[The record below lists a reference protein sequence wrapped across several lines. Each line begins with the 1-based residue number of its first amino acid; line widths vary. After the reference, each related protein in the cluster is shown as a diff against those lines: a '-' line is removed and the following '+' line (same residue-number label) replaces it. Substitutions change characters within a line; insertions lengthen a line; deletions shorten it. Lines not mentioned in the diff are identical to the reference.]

1 MEERNHGPR
10 TSRSPGALAPR
21 QQDKQ
26 TWRSPEAE
34 MSSPDE
40 DLVTFGRE
48 LDDYAK
54 THPLQPFAAPFSP
67 DAKANFHAVK
77 TNLQDPKARVQ
88 DANFELEDWEE
99 EEMEYLQGETYD
111 VGPHVEPGAY
121 AEPKTYLGSDSY
133 YDPDPYSEP
142 DPYANQ
148 GPYNDT
154 SSDPYVYSDPY
165 GEPGAYPKHTPYP
178 KQTPYPNQPP
188 RTSQATFL
196 ADRPTRPYNPLK
208 KYVIAFVL
216 SFLVVFVHL
225 VVGDRPPV
233 EKLSKDFITRQKD
246 QVQEMLL
253 KKKGDAPI
261 KEVWKMLKEAN
272 LSALGGKV
280 PDTDPGVAPSQDQ
293 AGTPKGQGA
302 PLTTGDSLAGT
313 WALQVQLA
321 GLEKLKEKAASLA
334 AITGQDLSF
343 LEHVPDSLSYE
354 LDIQALDSTSYQVRL
369 LTLNGETRTETTQ
382 ASIMNL
388 AEVSPA
394 SGSKK
399 RGKDQAD
406 ANNQEGATGQA
417 LVLPFSFLFP
427 GLTLP
432 PDQEKA
438 LAFLGLTLPEQVPL
452 AIKKTGGMSL
462 DILTGLFA
470 DPAQVQAANIPIF
483 QGIEP
488 IPLKGLSIDI
498 HYIGY
503 QP

>member
-26 TWRSPEAE
+26 TWRGPEAE
-34 MSSPDE
+34 MSAPDE
-40 DLVTFGRE
+40 DLVAFGRE

-67 DAKANFHAVK
+67 DAKANFHEVK
-77 TNLQDPKARVQ
+77 TNLHDPQARVP

-111 VGPHVEPGAY
+111 PRPHAEPG
-121 AEPKTYLGSDSY
+121 TYDA
-133 YDPDPYSEP
+133 
-142 DPYANQ
+142 DPYADE

-154 SSDPYVYSDPY
+154 YNDTYSDFYVHSDPY
-165 GEPGAYPKHTPYP
+165 GEPATYPRQAAYPKQAPYP
-178 KQTPYPNQPP
+178 TQAP
-188 RTSQATFL
+188 RTSQATYL
-196 ADRPTRPYNPLK
+196 ADRPTRTYNPLK

-261 KEVWKMLKEAN
+261 KQVWKMLKEAN
-272 LSALGGKV
+272 LSALEGKD
-280 PDTDPGVAPSQDQ
+280 PATDQEATSSPDQ
-293 AGTPKGQGA
+293 ADTPNGQGA
-302 PLTTGDSLAGT
+302 PQTTADELTGT

-321 GLEKLKEKAASLA
+321 GIEKLKEKAASLA

-354 LDIQALDSTSYQVRL
+354 LDIQVLDGTSYQVRL

-399 RGKDQAD
+399 RGKDQTD
-406 ANNQEGATGQA
+406 ANNQEGSTGQA

-438 LAFLGLTLPEQVPL
+438 LAFLGLTLPEQIPL

-462 DILTGLFA
+462 DTLTGLFA
-470 DPAQVQAANIPIF
+470 DPAAVQAANIPIF
-483 QGIEP
+483 QGVEP

>member
-26 TWRSPEAE
+26 TWRGPEAE
-34 MSSPDE
+34 MSAPDE
-40 DLVTFGRE
+40 DLVAYGRQ

-67 DAKANFHAVK
+67 DAKANFHEVK
-77 TNLQDPKARVQ
+77 TNLHDPQAKVP

-99 EEMEYLQGETYD
+99 E
-111 VGPHVEPGAY
+111 
-121 AEPKTYLGSDSY
+121 GSDPYYAPDSY
-133 YDPDPYSEP
+133 THSEP
-142 DPYANQ
+142 YTHSDPYADQEPYADQ
-148 GPYNDT
+148 GPYNDIY
-154 SSDPYVYSDPY
+154 SDSYVHSDPY
-165 GEPGAYPKHTPYP
+165 GEPGAYPRQAAYP
-178 KQTPYPNQPP
+178 KQAP
-188 RTSQATFL
+188 RTSQATYWT
-196 ADRPTRPYNPLK
+196 DRPTRSYNPLK
-208 KYVIAFVL
+208 KHLIAFVL
-216 SFLVVFVHL
+216 TFLVVFIHL
-225 VVGDRPPV
+225 LVGDRPPV
-233 EKLSKDFITRQKD
+233 ERLSKDFITRQKD
-246 QVQEMLL
+246 QVQEMLQH
-253 KKKGDAPI
+253 KKGDAPI

-272 LSALGGKV
+272 LSALEGKV
-280 PDTDPGVAPSQDQ
+280 PTSDPGATDPGASSPDHS
-293 AGTPKGQGA
+293 GTPKGQGA
-302 PLTTGDSLAGT
+302 PQTTDNELVGT

-354 LDIQALDSTSYQVRL
+354 LDIQVLDGTSYQVRL

-388 AEVSPA
+388 AEVSPP

-399 RGKDQAD
+399 RGKDQTD
-406 ANNQEGATGQA
+406 ANNQEGSTGQA
-417 LVLPFSFLFP
+417 LVLPFPFLFP

-462 DILTGLFA
+462 DTLTGLFA

-483 QGIEP
+483 QGVEP

>member
-26 TWRSPEAE
+26 TWRGPEAE
-34 MSSPDE
+34 MSAPDE
-40 DLVTFGRE
+40 YLVAFGRE

-77 TNLQDPKARVQ
+77 ANLHAPQARVP

-111 VGPHVEPGAY
+111 PRPHAEPG
-121 AEPKTYLGSDSY
+121 TYDA
-133 YDPDPYSEP
+133 
-142 DPYANQ
+142 DPYADQ
-148 GPYNDT
+148 GPYDDQGPYADEGPYNDT
-154 SSDPYVYSDPY
+154 YSDSYVHSDPY
-165 GEPGAYPKHTPYP
+165 GEPATYPRQAAYPK
-178 KQTPYPNQPP
+178 QAPYPNQAP
-188 RTSQATFL
+188 RTSQATYL
-196 ADRPTRPYNPLK
+196 ADRPTRSYNPLK
-208 KYVIAFVL
+208 KYLIAFVL
-216 SFLVVFVHL
+216 TFLVVFVHL
-225 VVGDRPPV
+225 LVGDRPPV
-233 EKLSKDFITRQKD
+233 EKLSKDFIARQKG
-246 QVQEMLL
+246 QVQEMLQH
-253 KKKGDAPI
+253 KKGDAPI

-272 LSALGGKV
+272 LSALEGKV
-280 PDTDPGVAPSQDQ
+280 PATDPGTSDPRASSPDHS
-293 AGTPKGQGA
+293 GTPRGQAA
-302 PLTTGDSLAGT
+302 PQTTADELTGT

-321 GLEKLKEKAASLA
+321 GIEKLKEKAASLA

-354 LDIQALDSTSYQVRL
+354 LDIQVLDGTSYQVRL

-399 RGKDQAD
+399 RGKDQTD
-406 ANNQEGATGQA
+406 ANNQEGSTGQA

-438 LAFLGLTLPEQVPL
+438 LAFLGLTLPEQIPL

-462 DILTGLFA
+462 DTLTGLFA
-470 DPAQVQAANIPIF
+470 DPAAVQAANIPIF
-483 QGIEP
+483 QGVEP